1 MATWQFEDAK
11 RQLSIV
17 VDRALSGGA
26 QVIARD
32 GVETAV
38 VLSMEEFRKLTGSK
52 TRSLRQVL
60 LERVGDGLISDE
72 FHALVNE
79 RRSWA
84 VREPLDFED

>member
-1 MATWQFEDAK
+1 MATWQFEVAK

-17 VDRALSGGA
+17 VGRAFSDGA

-32 GVETAV
+32 GVEAGV
-38 VLSMEEFRKLTGSK
+38 VSSMEEFRKLTGST

-60 LERVGDGLISDE
+60 LERVGNGLISDE
-72 FHALVNE
+72 IHALVNE

-84 VREPLDFED
+84 VREPLDLDD